1 MTDIEYSLEIDCTPD
16 ERSLTIYP
24 CTGAVNSLVL
34 WIHGG
39 GWISGDRRNTRNM
52 RPFFMRN
59 NILFISANYPI
70 KTHVNEPLMS
80 EQVKALKS
88 LDSWINSYKACTEY
102 SKAFD
107 NITILAHSAG
117 AHLVALA
124 DKVHGWNTSIKNLV
138 LMDCAAYDLQARWRL
153 STHNQRMLL
162 ANLLDLRGK
171 TKDETDA
178 ILAKYSPALVI
189 PESSS
194 MPLPSITIISSM
206 RPGARYSA
214 EKLADS
220 YRLAD
225 RNVTLQYVHMPH
237 GEFPE
242 SVGRDDQTSRI
253 ILECVN
259 RRS

>member
-1 MTDIEYSLEIDCTPD
+1 
-16 ERSLTIYP
+16 
-24 CTGAVNSLVL
+24 
-34 WIHGG
+34 
-39 GWISGDRRNTRNM
+39 
-52 RPFFMRN
+52 MRN

-70 KTHVNEPLMS
+70 KTRGNQPLMS

-88 LDSWINSYKACTEY
+88 LDYWIDSYKASTEY
-102 SKAFD
+102 IKAFD

-117 AHLVALA
+117 AHLVALT
-124 DKVHGWNTSIKNLV
+124 DKIHGWNTRIKSLV

-153 STHNQRMLL
+153 STHNQRLL
-162 ANLLDLRGK
+162 FAKLLDLRGK
-171 TKDETDA
+171 TNDETDA
-178 ILAKYSPALVI
+178 ILAKFSPALVI
-189 PESSS
+189 PEPSSV
-194 MPLPSITIISSM
+194 PLPSITIISSM

-220 YRLAD
+220 YRLVD
-225 RNVTLQYVHMPH
+225 RNVTVQYIHMPH

-242 SVGRDDQTSRI
+242 SVGRDDQTSGI